1 MNFSRIIW
9 ENNLRK
15 VQEHNL
21 QADLGVHSYWLGMN
35 RFADL
40 VDSLII
46 DLKDRFSFLSYLK

>member
-46 DLKDRFSFLSYLK
+46 DLKNRFSFLSYLK